1 MKYAPLTVGLLF
13 CLSASPV
20 VSQEGDAALGA
31 RAFRAC
37 AACHSVEANRNMTG
51 PSLADVWSRKAGTL
65 SSFSR
70 YSDAMKSSDVIWNE
84 KRLNGY
90 LENPAQFMPGN
101 HMTFPGIPDEKVRK
115 GIIAFLKQSDKTQAG
130 SAADQRTA
138 QSQIGGM
145 SGMQRGVPNLKTV
158 EASSRIKTIS
168 YCHDTFKVTTVD
180 GKTRDFWERNLR
192 FKTDSSEEGPD
203 KDAPAIVNAGM
214 MGDRASIIFSRGNQP
229 LYCSRM
235 LITEYVLD
243 ETELFLTEEMWMSN
257 LSTTCSSLSALS
269 VCAACSAGPVSSPM
283 V

>member
-1 MKYAPLTVGLLF
+1 MRYAHPAAALFF
-13 CLSASPV
+13 CLLGSSGFAAG
-20 VSQEGDAALGA
+20 GDAALGA

-37 AACHSVEANRNMTG
+37 AACHSVEANRNITG
-51 PSLADVWSRKAGTL
+51 PSLADIWNRKAGSV

-84 KRLNGY
+84 KTLDGY

-130 SAADQRTA
+130 SAGDQRTV
-138 QSQIGGM
+138 QSQMGGM
-145 SGMQRGVPNLKTV
+145 SGMQRGVPNLKVV
-158 EASSRIKTIS
+158 EASSRIKTIT

-214 MGDRASIIFSRGNQP
+214 MGDRV
-229 LYCSRM
+229 
-235 LITEYVLD
+235 T
-243 ETELFLTEEMWMSN
+243 
-257 LSTTCSSLSALS
+257 
-269 VCAACSAGPVSSPM
+269 
-283 V
+283 